1 MSGGRNGG
9 SGTITGRGLIWYD
22 SRYLGLGAVVMTA
35 GAAFKVFRYFID
47 PATVA
52 QLFPG
57 DPWR

>member
-1 MSGGRNGG
+1 MSG

-35 GAAFKVFRYFID
+35 GAAFKLFRYFID

-52 QLFPG
+52 QLWAG